1 VLSVAR
7 CSHSQTRVRTS
18 HCLCVDDRFH
28 GYLPNG
34 SECAIH
40 VRKWIVPRVEL
51 SGGYDSD
58 SDPDSDQHGNEHPD
72 AESERNPNDHS
83 DFHSDFDSD
92 GDAYDYT
99 DSNADRYFYDDAN
112 GYSN

>member
-1 VLSVAR
+1 MSVAR
-7 CSHSQTRVRTS
+7 CSPSQTRVRTS

-28 GYLPNG
+28 GYLPND

-99 DSNADRYFYDDAN
+99 DSNADRYLHDDAH

>member
-1 VLSVAR
+1 MLSVAR
-7 CSHSQTRVRTS
+7 CSHSQTRVRTG

-51 SGGYDSD
+51 SSGYDSD
-58 SDPDSDQHGNEHPD
+58 SDPDSDEHGNEHPD

-83 DFHSDFDSD
+83 DLHSDFDSD
-92 GDAYDYT
+92 
-99 DSNADRYFYDDAN
+99 
-112 GYSN
+112 